1 MKITEKNKIILIV
14 GIILIFIG
22 LVLIITS
29 KEAYFEKVEL
39 SSNNL
44 VANRSELAYVDSI
57 VKVGLDS
64 LEIKGVAIIVRPMS
78 KELLNS
84 FKDKEELDLAASIR
98 GKNGQYILYVKKTN
112 RREAIEVVAHEL
124 IHLQQY
130 QSRDL
135 VLYKDYVIY
144 KKDTFKGSEPYQ
156 NRLWE
161 VEAFKEGP
169 KLARKI
175 VEELY

>member
-1 MKITEKNKIILIV
+1 MTDKNKTLLIIGL
-14 GIILIFIG
+14 ILIFIG
-22 LVLIITS
+22 IVLIVTS

-64 LEIKGVAIIVRPMS
+64 LEIEGVAIIVRPMS
-78 KELLNS
+78 KELLDS
-84 FKDKEELDLAASIR
+84 FKDKEELDLSASIR
-98 GKNGQYILYVKKTN
+98 GKDGQYILYVKKTN
-112 RREAIEVVAHEL
+112 RREAIELVAHEL

-130 QSRDL
+130 QSKDL

-144 KKDTFKGSEPYQ
+144 KKDTFKGNVIYQ
-156 NRLWE
+156 ARLWE
-161 VEAFKEGP
+161 IEAFEKGP